1 MKSYK
6 VMAKYTTY
14 VYTFIE
20 AENDEQAWD
29 IAHELD
35 GGTFKDSGYGDWDID
50 SVVPEENSCKYCG
63 GSCPNDEDHACD
75 GYLGDIDGLYSEVTP

>member
-14 VYTFIE
+14 VYEFIE
-20 AENDEQAWD
+20 AENYEEAWEK
-29 IAHELD
+29 AHELD

-50 SVVPEENSCKYCG
+50 SV
-63 GSCPNDEDHACD
+63 DE
-75 GYLGDIDGLYSEVTP
+75 VMP